1 MMDHR
6 HDSVNNIRLAFFLNL
21 AFTFLEIAG
30 GMMTNSLAIIAD
42 ALHDLG
48 DSFSLGLSWYL
59 EAYSKK
65 KNDRTFSYGYHR
77 FSLLGALIN
86 AVVLIVGSLFILSEA
101 VPRLL
106 HPEHSHAPGMLMLA
120 IIGIVVNGIAVIRLR
135 RGEGSLN
142 TQVVAWHLLEDVLG
156 WVAVLVVSITL
167 LFRDIHLLDPLLS
180 IIITLY
186 VLYNVVGNLKR
197 TVLLFLQAVPRDVNI
212 GDVEAALRG
221 IDKVR
226 SIHHTHVWS
235 LDGYHHVLT
244 SHIVVA
250 CDIER
255 KDIRRIKSAV
265 GEIAARKNIEHTT
278 LEIEYEGEIC
288 SMEGRPPDDVHE

>member
-1 MMDHR
+1 MVDHR
-6 HDSVNNIRLAFFLNL
+6 HDSVKNIRLAFFLNL

-48 DSFSLGLSWYL
+48 DSLSLGLSWYL
-59 EAYSKK
+59 EGYSKK
-65 KNDRTFSYGYHR
+65 KKDRTFSYGYRR
-77 FSLLGALIN
+77 FSMLGALIN
-86 AVVLIVGSLFILSEA
+86 AVILIVGSLFILSEA
-101 VPRLL
+101 IPRLL

-135 RGEGSLN
+135 RGEDSLN

-156 WVAVLVVSITL
+156 WVAVLIVSITL

-186 VLYNVVGNLKR
+186 VLYNVVGNVKR
-197 TVLLFLQAVPRDVNI
+197 TALLFLQAVPHEVNI
-212 GDVEAALRG
+212 DDVESALRG

-226 SIHHTHVWS
+226 SVHHTHVWS

-244 SHIVVA
+244 CHIVVA

-255 KDIRRIKSAV
+255 KDVRRIKSAV
-265 GEIAARKNIEHTT
+265 GEMAARKNIEHAA
-278 LEIEYEGEIC
+278 LEIEYEGETC
-288 SMEGRPPDDVHE
+288 SMEGMNADDVQQ